1 MELRQLRYFCKLVEE
16 KSFRKAADKLNISQ
30 PALSQ
35 QISSLETELNALLFR
50 REGKQSLP
58 TQAGL
63 LLYRKSKIILDLAE
77 ETKKE
82 VSGFDNTI
90 SGVLTISTNTMGS
103 FLSDT
108 IRAFDEKY
116 PEVLLDVREGNHE
129 VVMDDLL
136 SGRSEIAITDYDE
149 ADNYDHNYFQI
160 DLQQFKLIGREQFI
174 PAGTDVFQGSWLKRI
189 PLIIYKTDIG
199 LIRNYCLE
207 RGFEPTIAAYVD
219 STEAK
224 LRLANMGI
232 GVALGSESS
241 ANAGKKYGLNS
252 AYLEEFHHEIRR
264 CILWKDQYSLS
275 VAANEFLTAL
285 INTSK
290 KKQV

>member
-1 MELRQLRYFCKLVEE
+1 MELRQLRYFTKLVEE
-16 KSFRKAADKLNISQ
+16 KSFRKASDRLGISQ

-35 QISSLETELNALLFR
+35 QISALETELNVLLFR

-63 LLYRKSKIILDLAE
+63 MLYRKAKIILDLVDA
-77 ETKKE
+77 TKKE
-82 VSGFDNTI
+82 VSSFDNTV
-90 SGVLTISTNTMGS
+90 SGVLSISTNTMGS

-108 IRAFDEKY
+108 IRAFDAKY
-116 PEVLLDVREGNHE
+116 PEVLLDVREGTHE
-129 VVMDDLL
+129 VIMEDLL

-160 DLQQFKLIGREQFI
+160 DLQQFKLIGREEFI
-174 PAGTDVFQGSWLKRI
+174 PAGTNIFQGTKLKKI

-199 LIRNYCLE
+199 IIRNYCME

-232 GVALGSESS
+232 GVALGSEAS
-241 ANAGKKYGLNS
+241 AHAGKKYGLNS
-252 AYLEEFHHEIRR
+252 AYLEDFHHEIRR
-264 CILWKDQYSLS
+264 CIFWKDQYALS
-275 VAANEFLTAL
+275 VAASEFLTVL
-285 INTSK
+285 INTSN
-290 KKQV
+290 KKQS